1 MEIKIDKLTDEYRLT
16 LNYNNR
22 VEISYIKD
30 LRRLLEY
37 TLTNMM
43 YSLEGKSE
51 YLNNNYAKLN
61 IEYEKEEL
69 K

>member
-37 TLTNMM
+37 ISLSTLYALT
-43 YSLEGKSE
+43 GKSE
-51 YLNNNYAKLN
+51 YFSRNYAKIK
-61 IEYEKEEL
+61 IEYEKEE
-69 K
+69 

>member
-1 MEIKIDKLTDEYRLT
+1 MEITIDKLEDEYRLK
-16 LNYNNR
+16 LDYSNR
-22 VEISYIKD
+22 IEICYIKD
-30 LRRLLEY
+30 IRRLLEY

-61 IEYEKEEL
+61 IEYEKEE
-69 K
+69 